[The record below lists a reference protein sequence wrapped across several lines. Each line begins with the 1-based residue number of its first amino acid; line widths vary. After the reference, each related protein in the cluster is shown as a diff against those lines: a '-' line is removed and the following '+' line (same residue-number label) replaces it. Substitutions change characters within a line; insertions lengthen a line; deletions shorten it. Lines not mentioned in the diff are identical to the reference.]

1 MSVKKYA
8 QLPQDLRNA
17 ITTNEGLIL
26 SDFDPYAPGS
36 AETIRKSILY
46 ATTGGVTLSCAAKFR
61 DLGQDIDHCPKK
73 TKELLEI
80 ESWECRLGGTA
91 LTVTRSNAPLQF
103 GAVDEKILETEDS
116 VMILKPR
123 MGVKPTDFKT
133 LWYVCAYGT
142 EGGFIAVKLE
152 NALNEAGFSMRAE
165 NGKKGR
171 FAFSY
176 AAYSSVESPDE
187 VPFTFF
193 LKRSGKDTVEQVAF
207 DME

>member
-1 MSVKKYA
+1 MGLKKYA
-8 QLPQDLRNA
+8 QLPQDLQNT

-26 SDFDPYAPGS
+26 SDFDPDAPGS
-36 AETIRKSILY
+36 AETIKKSILY
-46 ATTGGVTLSCAAKFR
+46 ATTGGVNLSCVAKFR
-61 DLGQDIDHCPKK
+61 DLGQDIDNCPKK

-80 ESWECRLGGTA
+80 ESWECKLSGTA
-91 LTVTRSNAPLQF
+91 LTVTKSNAPLQF
-103 GAVDEKILETEDS
+103 GAVDKDTGKTEDS

-123 MGVKPTDFKT
+123 LRVKPTDFKT

-152 NALNEAGFSMRAE
+152 NALNEAGLSMKAE

-176 AAYSSVESPDE
+176 VAYSGIDFPDA

-193 LKRSGKDTVEQVAF
+193 LKRSAKDTVEQVDF